1 MLESYTYKLRLV
13 NINKTLKLRD
23 LHDISWVPENVVGVE
38 VFCRVE
44 PEMELLPFVALPV
57 YKLIMKPNCNLFNC
71 GRIHTQ
77 VPEKLEIDLILALDV
92 NCIMKPNCNL
102 FNSNCCKFSI

>member
-1 MLESYTYKLRLV
+1 MLGSYTYRLRLV
-13 NINKTLKLRD
+13 NIYKTLKLRD
-23 LHDISWVPENVVGVE
+23 LHDISWVPENGVGVE
-38 VFCRVE
+38 VYCRVE
-44 PEMELLPFVALPV
+44 PEMELLLFVALPV
-57 YKLIMKPNCNLFNC
+57 YKHIGVNC